1 MRRALFQLHLWL
13 GLVIGLVWA
22 LQGLTGA
29 ALVFHRE
36 MDRWPVGTVA
46 VGPMA
51 SLDKIV
57 TDIEARTRAEV
68 SMVAIADGRGDILN
82 VHFKD
87 DGPKQLQVEAAT
99 GRPIRVRDYDPAT
112 PLDGSAWRWVYLLH
126 ESLLLHDRGETLIGL
141 SGLLLFSSLLTGIW
155 LGFPKQ
161 GQWRKALGWSGWRSV
176 RAKLFGW
183 HRLAGIF
190 AGSLLLVTVPGGIW
204 MIFAAELRPDVASVV
219 AHEMPFKPTPVVEL
233 GKVID
238 PQQALARAQAQFPNA
253 AFVRLTMP
261 TPASP
266 AYVVRLRQPDE
277 TRAWSGVTA
286 VTIDAASGR
295 TLHVY
300 DAVKAPLS
308 NRLADAA
315 FAVHSGEIAGLVGRI
330 LLMLAGLSLPALY
343 ITGVWAWWRKRSRKR
358 AAGRAAAPAPRLA

>member
-1 MRRALFQLHLWL
+1 MRNALLQLHLWL
-13 GLVIGLVWA
+13 GLIVGLLWA

-36 MDRWPVGTVA
+36 MDRWPVAAVA
-46 VGPMA
+46 AGPIA
-51 SLDKIV
+51 SLTRIV
-57 TDIEARTRAEV
+57 SDTKARTGADV
-68 SMVAIADGRGDILN
+68 TMVGIADGRGDILN
-82 VHFKD
+82 VHFKKG
-87 DGPKQLQVEAAT
+87 GPQQLQVETAT
-99 GRPIRVRDYDPAT
+99 GRQIRVRSNDPAT
-112 PLDGSAWRWVYLLH
+112 PFEGSGWRWVYLLH
-126 ESLLLHDRGETLIGL
+126 ESLLLGDRGETLIGL
-141 SGLLLFSSLLTGIW
+141 SGLLLFSSLLTGMW
-155 LGFPKQ
+155 LGFPKR
-161 GQWRKALGWSGWRSV
+161 GRWRNALGWSGWKSV

-183 HRLAGIF
+183 HRLMGIF

-266 AYVVRLRQPDE
+266 AYVIRLRQPDE
-277 TRAWSGVTA
+277 TRVWSGVTA

-308 NRLADAA
+308 NLLADAA
-315 FAVHSGEIAGLVGRI
+315 FAVHSGEIAGLVGRV

-343 ITGVWAWWRKRSRKR
+343 VTGIWAWWRKRKR
-358 AAGRAAAPAPRLA
+358 PRSAARLAMA

>member
-1 MRRALFQLHLWL
+1 MRKAVFQVHLWL
-13 GLVIGLVWA
+13 GLVVGLLWA

-29 ALVFHRE
+29 SLVFHRE
-36 MDRWPVGTVA
+36 MDRWA
-46 VGPMA
+46 VGAVAAGSMA
-51 SLDKIV
+51 PLDSIIADTEAKTGADV
-57 TDIEARTRAEV
+57 T
-68 SMVAIADGRGDILN
+68 MVGIADGKGDIIN

-87 DGPKQLQVEAAT
+87 GGPQQFQVEAAT
-99 GRPIRVRDYDPAT
+99 GRPLRLRSNEPAT

-126 ESLLLHDRGETLIGL
+126 ESLLLHDRGETLIGV
-141 SGLLLFSSLLTGIW
+141 SGLILVSSLLTGLW
-155 LGFPKQ
+155 LGFPKR
-161 GQWRKALGWSGWRSV
+161 GQWHKALGWGGWKSV

-190 AGSLLLVTVPGGIW
+190 AGTLLLVTVPGGIW
-204 MIFAAELRPDVASVV
+204 MVFAADLKPKVASI
-219 AHEMPFKPTPVVEL
+219 ATHQMPFKPLPVTEL
-233 GKVID
+233 GAIIK
-238 PQQALARAQAQFPNA
+238 PQQALASAKAHFPNA

-266 AYVVRLRQPDE
+266 VYAVRLRQPEE
-277 TRAWSGVTA
+277 TRAWSGVTM

-300 DAVKAPLS
+300 DAVTAPLS

-315 FAVHSGEIAGLVGRI
+315 FSVHSGEVAGMAGRI

-343 ITGVWAWWRKRSRKR
+343 VTGIWAWWRKRNRPRSR
-358 AAGRAAAPAPRLA
+358 PRTVTA